1 MRKKIIYSLIT
12 LLLGI
17 LIYFL
22 SHKGILIK
30 NTSFL
35 SFIRNYIPDIL
46 WTLSFYSVSTIFSK
60 ALTKNYIVFTAL
72 YVSIIGIIFEFLQFT
87 GIVKGTFDVFDI
99 FVYIISTIIASFIE
113 KYIGGDKK
121 WRKKWPIVYYWYLLV
136 LCF

>member
-121 WRKKWPIVYYWYLLV
+121 
-136 LCF
+136 